1 MKYIIIGIFIGILF
15 SITGCSTTLLP
26 PAPKPQAYDMVT
38 FCKTYG
44 GVKHCEDLPRDEAKA
59 LTIREYQRML
69 NRMGRF

>member
-1 MKYIIIGIFIGILF
+1 MKYIIILLLL
-15 SITGCSTTLLP
+15 TGCSTTLLP

-44 GVKHCEDLPRDEAKA
+44 GVKHCERVTREEAKA
-59 LTIREYQRML
+59 LTWREYSRML

>member
-1 MKYIIIGIFIGILF
+1 MKYIIILLLL
-15 SITGCSTTLLP
+15 TGCSTTLLP

-44 GVKHCEDLPRDEAKA
+44 GVKHCEEVTSDEATA
-59 LTIREYQRML
+59 LTLREYSRML

>member
-1 MKYIIIGIFIGILF
+1 MKYIIILLLLL
-15 SITGCSTTLLP
+15 TGCSTTLLP

-44 GVKHCEDLPRDEAKA
+44 GVKHCEEVTSEEAKA
-59 LTIREYQRML
+59 LTWREYSRML